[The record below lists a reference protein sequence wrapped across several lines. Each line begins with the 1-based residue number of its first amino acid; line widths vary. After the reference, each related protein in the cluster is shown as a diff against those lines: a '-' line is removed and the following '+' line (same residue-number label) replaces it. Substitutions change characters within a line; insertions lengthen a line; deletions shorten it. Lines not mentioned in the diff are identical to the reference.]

1 MQQVWFRRIA
11 ILTSGL
17 ILIAS
22 YLLSAFFQQNT
33 GLLTIS
39 GALFSC
45 VAFFFGTY
53 GLWIAYRQATRPT
66 RSIWLFLILGGLSS
80 LVGHIGYFSYPI
92 YYQTP
97 TPVGNWIDYCWT
109 LQTAFYFLAV
119 IVGIAQNIRIH
130 RNIRLLF
137 DLLIIFT
144 ATVTLSWHYI
154 IQPII
159 QAQGSHDHGSFV
171 LALSGP
177 IADIGILSGIVSIFL
192 TPKRLFSARTLALF
206 AFGMLIQVIADTGYL
221 FQIASDSNSYAGY
234 FAPLWLFAL
243 QLYGIAGLY
252 RNEHTTDEEPIHA
265 KPMAERVGVKG
276 FLRVTI
282 PYLFVLALFS
292 SMLFPSGQLTCLLIG
307 SFSCILLIIIRQVIM
322 LVENNSLLNK
332 MHQMTEELEQM
343 VTERTDE
350 LSKKNRELAATLEQV
365 EYMAYHDSLSGLPN
379 RRLFEDRLAN
389 SLARAKRNDDQV
401 AVLFLDMDRF
411 RHVNDNLGHAFGDKL
426 LIQVAAN
433 LYEWMEQCD
442 TICRLS
448 GDEFAILLEGF
459 EETHQIT
466 DIVEK
471 LIHHFNHPLR
481 VEEHELH
488 FTASIGIAVYPN
500 DGQDPET
507 LIKHAETAMY
517 RVKKAGKNHYQF
529 FDPTMADTSRFELE
543 HALRKALERQEL
555 LVYYQPRVCTSSG
568 RIVGMEALLRWQRP
582 GHGLIPPGE
591 FIPLAEETGLIIP
604 IGEWVLR
611 TACRQ
616 TKRWQEDGVAPLRV
630 AVNLSALQFKQVDLV
645 EMIGRILEETEL
657 PPCYLELEITESVAM
672 QDVETAIS
680 KLKKLKEMGIEIS
693 IDDFGTGYSSLHY
706 LGQFPIDTLK
716 IDRSFVNE
724 ITHNTHHM
732 AIVTAITALGHSL
745 QLKVLAEGV
754 EKDEQLHIL
763 RDIGCQE
770 MQGYYYS
777 PPVPADHFLELVVKQ
792 NPTL

>member
-11 ILTSGL
+11 ILSTGF

-22 YLLSAFFQQNT
+22 YLLNAFFQQNK

-45 VAFFFGTY
+45 VAFLIGIY
-53 GLWIAYRQATRPT
+53 GLWIAYRQAGRFT
-66 RSIWLFLILGGLSS
+66 RSIWLLLILGGVSS
-80 LVGHIGYFSYPI
+80 LIGHIGFFLYPF
-92 YYQTP
+92 YYQVTSP
-97 TPVGNWIDYCWT
+97 TGSWLDYCWT

-119 IVGIAQNIRIH
+119 IVGIAQNIRIYK
-130 RNIRLLF
+130 NVRLLF

-144 ATVTLSWHYI
+144 AMLTLSWQYI
-154 IQPII
+154 IQPIV
-159 QAQGSHDHGSFV
+159 QTQGGHENGLIA
-171 LALSGP
+171 LALLNP
-177 IADIGILSGIVSIFL
+177 FADIGILCGIMSLFL
-192 TPKRLFSARTLALF
+192 TSRRLFSVKTLVLLGV
-206 AFGMLIQVIADTGYL
+206 GMLVQVIADTGYL
-221 FQIASDSNSYAGY
+221 YQMVTEDNSISGY
-234 FAPLWLFAL
+234 FAPLWLIAL

-252 RNEHTTDEEPIHA
+252 KNEFLTEDSPVIV
-265 KPMAERVGVKG
+265 KPMGERPGFKE
-276 FLRVTI
+276 FLRIMI

-292 SMLFPSGQLTCLLIG
+292 SMLYPVGDITCLLIG

-332 MHQMTEELEQM
+332 MHQMTEELERM

-350 LSKKNRELAATLEQV
+350 LSQKNRELAATLEQV
-365 EYMAYHDSLSGLPN
+365 EFMAYHDSLSGLPN

-389 SLARAKRNDDQV
+389 SLARAKRHDDQV

-426 LIQVAAN
+426 LIQVASN
-433 LYEWMEQCD
+433 LYVWMEQCD

-466 DIVEK
+466 EIVEK
-471 LIHHFNHPLR
+471 LVRKFNHPLR
-481 VEEHELH
+481 IEDHELH

-517 RVKKAGKNHYQF
+517 RVKNAGKNHYQF

-543 HALRKALERQEL
+543 HALRKALEREEL
-555 LVYYQPRVCTSSG
+555 LIYYQPRVCTNSG

-582 GHGLIPPGE
+582 DHGLIPPGN

-611 TACRQ
+611 TACKQ
-616 TKRWQEDGVAPLRV
+616 TKRWHDEGLAPLRV

-657 PPCYLELEITESVAM
+657 PACYLELEITESVAM
-672 QDVETAIS
+672 QDVETAIA

-754 EKDEQLHIL
+754 EKDEQLHVL
-763 RDIGCQE
+763 REIGCQE

-777 PPVPADHFLELVVKQ
+777 PPVPAERFVELVTNQ